1 MRLQTEKE
9 AKGVHLATR
18 AQLGASRNLQD
29 KTTKMLFFKTKSLHA
44 LKVGVAHLWS
54 CGW

>member
-1 MRLQTEKE
+1 M
-9 AKGVHLATR
+9 VHLATR

-29 KTTKMLFFKTKSLHA
+29 KTTKMLFLKTKSLHA

-54 CGW
+54 YG